1 MSRPDVL
8 RFTVRGVPVPK
19 ARARVV
25 TANGRTHSYTP
36 DRTAA
41 WEGEIVRA
49 FRAAY
54 PGWEPIP
61 RGVAIKVTA
70 EFVCPG
76 RGSAASIR
84 GDWDNFAKSLDALNG
99 VAWDDDIQIVEARV
113 RKRRAKRGEFP
124 GVIVV
129 IELASPE

>member
-1 MSRPDVL
+1 
-8 RFTVRGVPVPK
+8 K

-54 PGWEPIP
+54 PEHEPWGP
-61 RGVAIKVTA
+61 DVPVRMVV
-70 EFVCPG
+70 EVVCPG
-76 RGSAASIR
+76 RGKRARIR
-84 GDWDNFAKSLDALNG
+84 GDASNFLKGIEDALNG
-99 VAWDDDIQIVEARV
+99 WAYHDDIQIVEARV
-113 RKRRAKRGEFP
+113 TKRRARRGEFP
-124 GVIVV
+124 GVVV
-129 IELASPE
+129 TIAPVEGD